1 MYDHYTEEDESL
13 IEAQAQESDYDGQEF
28 LESLMF
34 NGFDR

>member
-1 MYDHYTEEDESL
+1 MYNDYYDDQDEEL
-13 IEAQAQESDYDGQEF
+13 IEVCIEELDGQEF

>member
-1 MYDHYTEEDESL
+1 MNDYYTAEDEEL
-13 IEAQAQESDYDGQEF
+13 IEESVDEPDGQEF